1 MEKHEMDLR
10 EWLSYHRDHRQIGKI
25 LTMVGE
31 GIKELHSMV
40 YVHRDLKPDNVV
52 VSLRPLSAKL
62 IDFERAQPRTL
73 TTVGHVRGT
82 AGYFPERENLKDGST
97 KWDSYAL
104 AAMAL
109 ECDMEKDAYLHVMTE
124 RGAKAKVNEYIN
136 EKGTCPE
143 LRNLLRR
150 TLLAHD
156 ADDILEINEIM
167 QAI

>member
-1 MEKHEMDLR
+1 MLLALQTCHNRPE
-10 EWLSYHRDHRQIGKI
+10 GKI
-25 LTMVGE
+25 L
-31 GIKELHSMV
+31 
-40 YVHRDLKPDNVV
+40 HRDLKPDNIVI
-52 VSLRPLSAKL
+52 SLRPLSAKL

-82 AGYFPERENLKDGST
+82 PGYFPERENLKDGST

-104 AAMAL
+104 AAIAL

-124 RGAKAKVNEYIN
+124 RGPKAKLNEYLN

-156 ADDILEINEIM
+156 ADDILEINDNNFGIFFDKLCNLFAELCRLCGI
-167 QAI
+167 

>member
-1 MEKHEMDLR
+1 M
-10 EWLSYHRDHRQIGKI
+10 
-25 LTMVGE
+25 MVGE
-31 GIKELHSMV
+31 GIKELHSMG

-52 VSLRPLSAKL
+52 VSLRPLSVKL

-124 RGAKAKVNEYIN
+124 RGVKAKVNEYLN

-167 QAI
+167 QVI

>member
-1 MEKHEMDLR
+1 MSK
-10 EWLSYHRDHRQIGKI
+10 
-25 LTMVGE
+25 
-31 GIKELHSMV
+31 
-40 YVHRDLKPDNVV
+40 
-52 VSLRPLSAKL
+52 
-62 IDFERAQPRTL
+62 
-73 TTVGHVRGT
+73 
-82 AGYFPERENLKDGST
+82 NLKDAST

-109 ECDMEKDAYLHVMTE
+109 ECDMEKDAYLHVITE
-124 RGAKAKVNEYIN
+124 RCAKAKVYEYIN

-143 LRNLLRR
+143 LRNLLRK